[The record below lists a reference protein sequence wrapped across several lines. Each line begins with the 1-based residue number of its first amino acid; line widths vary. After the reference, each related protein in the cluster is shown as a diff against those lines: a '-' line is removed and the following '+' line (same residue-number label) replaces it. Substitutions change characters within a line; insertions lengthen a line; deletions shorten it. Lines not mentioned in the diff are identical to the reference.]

1 MRIPLFGFGRM
12 LSPWWWVKRVA
23 ALVVLI
29 YLLSA
34 AATVWLAANRDE
46 RRQVQAIVVL
56 GAAQYNGKP
65 SPVLQA
71 RLDHAL
77 RLYKERDAGLIIV
90 TGGRQETDRT
100 TEASA
105 SAKYLI
111 RKGVPDSDIRREV
124 QGRDTYE
131 SLAAAHRFLQR
142 EGVSTV
148 LIVTDGYHAARARAV
163 AREVGL
169 TAYVSPVPSD
179 QAQPLDRMITESAAV
194 AAGRLI
200 GFRRVTQFTRGR

>member
-1 MRIPLFGFGRM
+1 VRIPLLGVGRV
-12 LSPWWWVKRVA
+12 LSPWWWVKRIA
-23 ALVVLI
+23 LLVVLL

-34 AATVWLAANRDE
+34 AATVWLASSRDE
-46 RRQVQAIVVL
+46 RRRVQAIVVL

-77 RLYKERDAGLIIV
+77 GLYRDGEAPLIIV

-100 TEASA
+100 TEAAA
-105 SAKYLI
+105 SANYLI
-111 RKGVPDSDIRREV
+111 RRGVPDSDIRREV

-131 SLAAAHRFLQR
+131 SLAATHRFLAR

-148 LIVTDGYHAARARAV
+148 LVVTDGYHAARGRAV

-169 TAYVSPVPSD
+169 DAYVSPVPTEA
-179 QAQPLDRMITESAAV
+179 AQPLDRMISESAAV
-194 AAGRLI
+194 AVGRLV

>member
-1 MRIPLFGFGRM
+1 MRIPFLGFGRM

-23 ALVVLI
+23 ALVVVI

-34 AATVWLAANRDE
+34 AASVWLASDRDE
-46 RRQVQAIVVL
+46 RREVQAIVVL

-65 SPVLQA
+65 SPVLRS

-77 RLYKERDAGLIIV
+77 ALYRRGDAPIIIV
-90 TGGRQETDRT
+90 TGGRQATDRT
-100 TEASA
+100 TEAAA
-105 SAKYLI
+105 SANYLI
-111 RKGVPDSDIRREV
+111 RKGVPDANIRREV

-131 SLAAAHRFLQR
+131 SLAASQRFLRR

-148 LIVTDGYHAARARAV
+148 LVVTDGYHAARARAV

-169 TAYVSPVPSD
+169 LAYVSPVPTDS
-179 QAQPLDRMITESAAV
+179 AQPLDRMLTESAAV
-194 AAGRLI
+194 AVGRLV

>member
-1 MRIPLFGFGRM
+1 M

-23 ALVVLI
+23 ALVVVI
-29 YLLSA
+29 YLVSA
-34 AATVWLAANRDE
+34 AASVWLASGRDE
-46 RRQVQAIVVL
+46 RRSVQAIVVL

-77 RLYKERDAGLIIV
+77 TLYKEGDARLIIV
-90 TGGRQETDRT
+90 TGGRQETDST
-100 TEASA
+100 TEAAA

-111 RKGVPDSDIRREV
+111 GKGVPDERIRREV

-131 SLAAAHRFLQR
+131 SLAASQRFLSR
-142 EGVSTV
+142 EGVRTV

-169 TAYVSPVPSD
+169 QAYVSPVPSD
-179 QAQPLDRMITESAAV
+179 AAQPLHRMITESAAV
-194 AAGRLI
+194 AVGRLI

>member
-23 ALVVLI
+23 ALVVVL

-34 AATVWLAANRDE
+34 AASVWLASTRDE
-46 RRQVQAIVVL
+46 RRQVEAIVVL

-77 RLYKERDAGLIIV
+77 ALYRDGEAPLIIV

-100 TEASA
+100 TEAAA
-105 SAKYLI
+105 SANYLI
-111 RKGVPDSDIRREV
+111 RKGVPDSKIRREV

-131 SLAAAHRFLQR
+131 SLAASQRFLSR
-142 EGVSTV
+142 EGVRTV
-148 LIVTDGYHAARARAV
+148 LIVTDGYHAARGRAV

-169 TAYVSPVPSD
+169 QAYVSPVPTNK
-179 QAQPLDRMITESAAV
+179 AQPLDRMITESAAV
-194 AAGRLI
+194 AVGRLV

>member
-1 MRIPLFGFGRM
+1 M

-23 ALVVLI
+23 ALVVAI

-34 AATVWLAANRDE
+34 AASVWLASNRDE
-46 RRQVQAIVVL
+46 RRSVQAIVVL

-77 RLYKERDAGLIIV
+77 ALYKEGDARLIIV
-90 TGGRQETDRT
+90 TGGRQKNDST
-100 TEASA
+100 TEAAA

-111 RKGVPDSDIRREV
+111 RNGVPDARIRREV

-131 SLAAAHRFLQR
+131 SLAASQRFLSR

-169 TAYVSPVPSD
+169 QAYVSPVPSD
-179 QAQPLDRMITESAAV
+179 SAQPLDRMITESAAV
-194 AAGRLI
+194 AVGRLV